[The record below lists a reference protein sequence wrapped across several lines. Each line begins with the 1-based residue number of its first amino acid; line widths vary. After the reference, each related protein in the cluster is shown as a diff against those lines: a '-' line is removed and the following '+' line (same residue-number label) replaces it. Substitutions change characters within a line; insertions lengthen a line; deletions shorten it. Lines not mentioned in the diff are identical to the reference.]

1 LLDTVSGR
9 FYCGRLWISRR
20 RGWPVGAARVACE
33 IRPRASPG
41 LASRGRPVLGI
52 DSRTENPAMADAT
65 QRLKV
70 TDHKDVKVVDF
81 VESKILD
88 EANINEIG
96 QHLLGLAQAADRPKI
111 LLDFANVDHL
121 SSAALGMLIKVN
133 NLIKTQSGQ
142 LRLVN
147 IRPAIMEV
155 FEITKLNKMF
165 KILPTRTDGLAS
177 YN

>member
-1 LLDTVSGR
+1 M
-9 FYCGRLWISRR
+9 
-20 RGWPVGAARVACE
+20 RVA
-33 IRPRASPG
+33 RRAAAGPAG
-41 LASRGRPVLGI
+41 KRHWMERAAMPDAS
-52 DSRTENPAMADAT
+52 
-65 QRLKV
+65 QRLNV

-81 VESKILD
+81 VDSKILD

-96 QHLLGLAQAADRPKI
+96 QHLLTLAQSVDRPKI

-133 NLIKTQSGQ
+133 NLIKTQNGQ

-165 KILPTRTDGLAS
+165 KILPTRAEGLTS